1 MKTGGSSKTGFTII
15 EVVLVLAVAGLIFIM
30 VFVALPAL
38 QRSQRDNAR
47 REDLMDFIAK
57 AKDYSQNNRGA
68 LPGSAE
74 SNTDAII
81 NVTWSEALGAST
93 GNTNTWRGFYR
104 DYLGKDFLD
113 PDGEN
118 YSLAVMKCGM
128 KTDESCNDTTN
139 VRVKTALDDIYDSM
153 FPNEY
158 KILVVLQSKC
168 EGDRTVGSPNPRQLS
183 VLYRLEGSGVY
194 CRSMAD

>member
-1 MKTGGSSKTGFTII
+1 MKTGGSKKKGFTII
-15 EVVLVLAVAGLIFIM
+15 EAVLVLAVAGLIFIM

-47 REDLMDFIAK
+47 REDMMTFIAK

-74 SNTDAII
+74 SNTDTII
-81 NVTWSEALGAST
+81 NVVWSEALGSTT

-104 DYLGKDFLD
+104 DFLGKSFLD
-113 PDGEN
+113 PDGQN
-118 YSLAVMKCGM
+118 YALAVMKCGM
-128 KTDESCNDTTN
+128 KTDESCNGTSN

-158 KILVVLQSKC
+158 KILVVLHAKC
-168 EGDRTVGSPNPRQLS
+168 EGDHTVGSPNPRELA

-194 CRSMAD
+194 CRSMAN

>member
-1 MKTGGSSKTGFTII
+1 MKTGGSEKKGFTII

-47 REDLMDFIAK
+47 REDMMDFIAK

-68 LPGSAE
+68 LPGSGE
-74 SNTDAII
+74 SSSDAII
-81 NVTWSEALGAST
+81 NVTWSEALGSST

-104 DYLGKDFLD
+104 DFLGKNFLD
-113 PDGEN
+113 PDGQN

-128 KTDESCNDTTN
+128 KTDESCNETTN
-139 VRVKTALDDIYDSM
+139 ARVKAALDDIYETM

-158 KILVVLQSKC
+158 KILVVTQAKC
-168 EGDRTVGSPNPRQLS
+168 EGDHTVGSPNPRELAL
-183 VLYRLEGSGVY
+183 LYRLEGSGVY